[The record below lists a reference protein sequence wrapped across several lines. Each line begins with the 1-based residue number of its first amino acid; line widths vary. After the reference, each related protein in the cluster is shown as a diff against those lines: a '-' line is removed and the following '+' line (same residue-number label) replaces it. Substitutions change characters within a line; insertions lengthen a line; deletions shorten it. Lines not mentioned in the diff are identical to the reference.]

1 MERGCLDHKNLKIDH
16 GFLIHMSR
24 THRQMCPQFKGLHL
38 TLNLQRRNRDEERC
52 KKTIRMIILCDSA
65 MNEGNEGEIDPDAPK
80 NVFPVSKQMN
90 DVLALE
96 FLLEG
101 QNRKRLKYIYQRQ
114 ANLVMELVIP
124 LEKVM
129 EQRLM
134 WMKIS
139 TIGIVNDCLKQGNNH
154 LTIES

>member
-1 MERGCLDHKNLKIDH
+1 
-16 GFLIHMSR
+16 
-24 THRQMCPQFKGLHL
+24 
-38 TLNLQRRNRDEERC
+38 
-52 KKTIRMIILCDSA
+52 
-65 MNEGNEGEIDPDAPK
+65 
-80 NVFPVSKQMN
+80 MN

-101 QNRKRLKYIYQRQ
+101 QNRKKLKYVYQRQ

-134 WMKIS
+134 WMKIA
-139 TIGIVNDCLKQGNNH
+139 TIGIVNDCVK
-154 LTIES
+154 